1 MLKNEIIILY
11 NIYHNRTLD
20 MMKEKIK
27 KQTKLKQNKIKPEQE
42 AKPKNDLKQ
51 TEQIEQIE
59 QTETKINFK
68 QNKIKPEQEANLKN
82 DLKQIEQIEQI
93 EQTDT
98 QWHNFLNEVNNY
110 EEIIDTSEIKNIE
123 YNITEL
129 SISPNWNEEEN
140 TQYEV
145 VRKKNDICITCNV
158 ELIIEKYSYVCGLCG
173 YESKKDTYSDM
184 TSVSANCNVNI
195 EGFVPIRFV
204 GKESRG
210 NQKCLYITSADYSKY
225 RKSNTMKDMKN
236 LNNISEKYHI
246 PKNVIK
252 EACEMFDQIK
262 QKGYVFR
269 KDGKRGVLSACL
281 YYACYNNGISKT
293 PTEIAQ
299 FSEIEEKFQSQ
310 GDRILHDLNEKG
322 IISIPTKINPIYD
335 YINRY
340 FEILNIDS
348 KYKAFVIDLIKR
360 ADEKNIHLLHDNK
373 TNTKAIG
380 SIYIL
385 IDRTEYKNK
394 ITKEKIEK
402 ECGISKTTFIR
413 YCDIIYNYYKLF
425 KRIFKKH
432 KISMPI
438 EWKAAE

>member
-1 MLKNEIIILY
+1 
-11 NIYHNRTLD
+11 
-20 MMKEKIK
+20 
-27 KQTKLKQNKIKPEQE
+27 
-42 AKPKNDLKQ
+42 
-51 TEQIEQIE
+51 
-59 QTETKINFK
+59 
-68 QNKIKPEQEANLKN
+68 
-82 DLKQIEQIEQI
+82 
-93 EQTDT
+93 
-98 QWHNFLNEVNNY
+98 V
-110 EEIIDTSEIKNIE
+110 
-123 YNITEL
+123 
-129 SISPNWNEEEN
+129 
-140 TQYEV
+140 
-145 VRKKNDICITCNV
+145 
-158 ELIIEKYSYVCGLCG
+158 
-173 YESKKDTYSDM
+173 
-184 TSVSANCNVNI
+184 
-195 EGFVPIRFV
+195 
-204 GKESRG
+204 
-210 NQKCLYITSADYSKY
+210 
-225 RKSNTMKDMKN
+225 
-236 LNNISEKYHI
+236 
-246 PKNVIK
+246 
-252 EACEMFDQIK
+252 
-262 QKGYVFR
+262 
-269 KDGKRGVLSACL
+269 
-281 YYACYNNGISKT
+281 
-293 PTEIAQ
+293 Q

-413 YCDIIYNYYKLF
+413 YGDIIYNYYKLF

-438 EWKAAE
+438 EWKVAE